1 MQSFFTSIVQ
11 NITEAFGVLSVQD
24 ILYKMVAD
32 ESYLQFEENMEES

>member
-11 NITEAFGVLSVQD
+11 NITEVFGVLSMPD

-32 ESYLQFEENMEES
+32 GSYL